1 MQADLYNGS
10 KMVVVDVV
18 VVVVT
23 RVKFSK
29 GVDPLL
35 HKSPKT
41 FPEHQTMFPVLKHSY
56 I

>member
-10 KMVVVDVV
+10 KMVVVD
-18 VVVVT
+18 VVVT

-41 FPEHQTMFPVLKHSY
+41 FPEHQF
-56 I
+56 

>member
-10 KMVVVDVV
+10 KMAVVDV

-41 FPEHQTMFPVLKHSY
+41 FPERQTMFPVLKHSY
-56 I
+56 V